1 MRAGGACGWYFVG
14 TETVLV
20 RRARRDWERRMSR
33 SLFLSLSH
41 LKDLVDD
48 VFPLHQGLSERS
60 RRHEAPPQLLR
71 EFLWHVAERLQLLHR
86 LRHAT

>member
-1 MRAGGACGWYFVG
+1 MR
-14 TETVLV
+14 LV
-20 RRARRDWERRMSR
+20 FRGNRNRTSAAREKRLGKANV
-33 SLFLSLSH
+33 SLALSLSLSH

>member
-1 MRAGGACGWYFVG
+1 MRGMRYFVG
-14 TETVLV
+14 TGILLGA
-20 RRARRDWERRMSR
+20 ARREERWKRKMS
-33 SLFLSLSH
+33 LCFSH
-41 LKDLVDD
+41 LEDLVDD
-48 VFPLHQGLSERS
+48 VFPLHQSLSERS